1 MKSMKLALLSITFFV
16 FAVKAD
22 EAVTVQPDVVETNL
36 VENTTP
42 NDKQETST
50 TDSSDTKEETVA
62 VNN

>member
-1 MKSMKLALLSITFFV
+1 MKLALLSITFFV
-16 FAVKAD
+16 FAAKAD

-42 NDKQETST
+42 NDKQESST